1 VDIHAPLL
9 AGLVDYAGLFPPASL
24 PLDEALADYDK
35 HLRGADAAMLG
46 RFVLPVAALDKLV
59 PWLETTWNAE
69 RPLRL
74 SLLCSLDDLPAV
86 GSFVG
91 ARSAVTV
98 EALEMR
104 LPADH
109 MAGDWLDE
117 VTGLLARGDLA
128 GLELYTEL
136 PADRDAELI
145 LALGQRQA
153 QHPMRRLG
161 AKLRC
166 GGVTRDLVPTVER
179 IAGVLVM
186 ARDAGV
192 PLKFTAGLHHPVR
205 GMDHTEDVPMHGF
218 LNVYGA
224 ALLAHAEDLSS
235 EALAPILADTD
246 PQSFGCNDGG
256 FSWRDHGV
264 TAEQLAILRANFLG
278 GYGSCSFDDPV
289 TDLRSLA
296 LLK

>member
-1 VDIHAPLL
+1 MDIHAPLL

-117 VTGLLARGDLA
+117 VSALLARGDLA
-128 GLELYTEL
+128 DLELYTEL
-136 PADRDAELI
+136 PPDRDAELI
-145 LALGQRQA
+145 LALGQRQS

-166 GGVTRDLVPTVER
+166 GGVTKDLVPSDER

-205 GMDHTEDVPMHGF
+205 GMDFTEDVPMHGF

-235 EALAPILADTD
+235 VALAPILADTD
-246 PQSFGCNDGG
+246 PQSFGCDDGG
-256 FSWRDHGV
+256 FSWRDHKV

-278 GYGSCSFDDPV
+278 SYGSCSFDDPV